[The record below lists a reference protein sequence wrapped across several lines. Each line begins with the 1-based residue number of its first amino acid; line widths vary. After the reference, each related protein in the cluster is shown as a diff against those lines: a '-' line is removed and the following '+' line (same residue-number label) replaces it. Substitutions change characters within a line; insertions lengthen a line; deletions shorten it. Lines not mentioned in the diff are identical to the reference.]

1 MNLFHVIKQ
10 RYKRKIA
17 FTKRQAVAVLIILK
31 EKTNENFGMEMDN
44 TLGKRIKN
52 KKNGWFNL
60 K

>member
-10 RYKRKIA
+10 RYKRKIT

-52 KKNGWFNL
+52 LKNG
-60 K
+60 